1 MQEIFGLN
9 LKLKD
14 REACGIAANHWAF
27 LRCAREKIGKIETS
41 LILEPTTGIEPVTSS
56 FAYTSVYLTSIG
68 GLDCIFLPEADPCQ
82 SFGRQLN
89 SGRHGLAR

>member
-27 LRCAREKIGKIETS
+27 LRCAREKIGKIGTS
-41 LILEPTTGIEPVTSS
+41 LIL
-56 FAYTSVYLTSIG
+56 
-68 GLDCIFLPEADPCQ
+68 
-82 SFGRQLN
+82 
-89 SGRHGLAR
+89 